1 MLKGIIVSA
10 IAIGAVNL
18 TKKLLN
24 KYWEE
29 AYLAGKDVGY
39 YYGYLDGE
47 TEAKKELERR

>member
-1 MLKGIIVSA
+1 MLKYIIISA

-29 AYLAGKDVGY
+29 AYLAGIDIGY
-39 YYGYLDGE
+39 HYGYLDGE
-47 TEAKKELERR
+47 MEAKKELGRG